1 MREKES
7 ANTQRSVQHT
17 GTGTRRASRA
27 RRRSRHVRH
36 VRMLVISFFAT
47 VVALVGV
54 GIAVFFGTSWG
65 NSMRLLTA
73 ETIVSTR
80 HYTWAQ
86 YITTHSEYVKL
97 LKGLDA
103 IQVKPSNTTDIQV
116 KPTVHSGTSRSE
128 PPNTSPKAVA
138 ASSPVINDGP
148 VQIIPLK
155 ENGYTGDVMLIHNP
169 KLIRLVPAKVHGA
182 MGEYI
187 THMAARVGAVA
198 GVNAS
203 GFADPKGN
211 GWGGTPV
218 GLEYFNG
225 HVIQQS
231 KRDPSWATVGFTKN
245 GVMVM
250 GNDSTDELAKINV
263 RDAMQFHP
271 ELVVDGKKTITH
283 GDGGWGLDPR
293 TAIGQA
299 KDGTVIFVTINGRLH
314 GGSIGASMKQVM
326 DIMLRYHAVNA
337 CAMDGGSSAVMY
349 GNGKILNSPSTIDP
363 NGERHLPDAWM
374 VFPTEATANAFGN

>member
-1 MREKES
+1 MHEEES
-7 ANTQRSVQHT
+7 ANTPQTSQHSNLES
-17 GTGTRRASRA
+17 RKNVRAK
-27 RRRSRHVRH
+27 RRSRHI
-36 VRMLVISFFAT
+36 LVFFISFFASVAT
-47 VVALVGV
+47 LVVAA
-54 GIAVFFGTSWG
+54 IAVFFATPWG
-65 NSMRLLTA
+65 SHMRILTA

-86 YITTHSEYVKL
+86 YMTTHSEYVKL

-116 KPTVHSGTSRSE
+116 KSTSG
-128 PPNTSPKAVA
+128 A
-138 ASSPVINDGP
+138 ASTPTPSTGSPSSSTQTVTSSNVIDNAP
-148 VQIIPLK
+148 VQVIPLD
-155 ENGYTGDVMLIHNP
+155 ENGYTGNVMLVHNP
-169 KLIRLVPAKVHGA
+169 KLVRLVPAQVHGA

-187 THMAARVGAVA
+187 THMAKRVGAIA
-198 GVNAS
+198 GINAS
-203 GFADPKGN
+203 GFEDPKGN
-211 GWGGTPV
+211 GWGGIPV

-225 HVIQQS
+225 QVIQQS

-245 GVMVM
+245 GVLVM
-250 GNDSTDELAKINV
+250 GNESTSELAQMNV

-271 ELVVDGKKTITH
+271 ELVVNGQPTITQ

-349 GNGKILNSPSTIDP
+349 DNGNILNSPSTIDP

-374 VFPTEATANAFGN
+374 VFPTEATARAFGN